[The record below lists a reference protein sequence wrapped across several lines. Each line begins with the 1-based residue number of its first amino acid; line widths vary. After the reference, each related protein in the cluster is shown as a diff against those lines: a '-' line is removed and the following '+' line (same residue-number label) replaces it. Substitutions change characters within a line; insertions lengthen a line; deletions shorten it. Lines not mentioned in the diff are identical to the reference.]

1 MLQFADASYSSKL
14 FYGTVVPNFFSS
26 PVIEEDMYTQIM
38 FLFFYRFYG
47 YFFLVFRV
55 NKLMKMSGDFDEVI
69 FREITKNWSK
79 ERVEKARKGK

>member
-1 MLQFADASYSSKL
+1 
-14 FYGTVVPNFFSS
+14 
-26 PVIEEDMYTQIM
+26 MYTQIM

-79 ERVEKARKGK
+79 ERVEKARKGM